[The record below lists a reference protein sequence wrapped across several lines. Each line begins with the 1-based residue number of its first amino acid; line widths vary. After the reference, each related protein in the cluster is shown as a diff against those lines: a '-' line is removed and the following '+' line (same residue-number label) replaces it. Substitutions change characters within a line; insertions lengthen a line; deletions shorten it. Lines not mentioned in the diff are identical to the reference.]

1 MALHILLADD
11 EREFVETLA
20 ERLGL
25 RGHHVRVVYDGL
37 SALAEMEKEL
47 PQVMVIDWMMPGL
60 SGEEVLRK
68 PLAVA
73 GRYEIAQADGSLNVV
88 RVADGAVWMEEAN
101 CRDGLC
107 IRQGRMKNG
116 AKTIV
121 CLPHK
126 VVVQIEGDTP
136 QNEHSDLD
144 VIIQ

>member
-25 RGHHVRVVYDGL
+25 RGHHVRVVYDGV

-68 PLAVA
+68 VKASHAGLPVIVLTGHQAVDDNGQDPVA
-73 GRYEIAQADGSLNVV
+73 GAFMCLTKPVAFATLLDAITAAALSSGEV
-88 RVADGAVWMEEAN
+88 R
-101 CRDGLC
+101 
-107 IRQGRMKNG
+107 
-116 AKTIV
+116 
-121 CLPHK
+121 
-126 VVVQIEGDTP
+126 
-136 QNEHSDLD
+136 S
-144 VIIQ
+144 